1 MKRCDLHNHTL
12 PSLSDRLFTYDK
24 DVLIDYVE
32 KTGLDVIAI
41 TNHNLFDYS
50 QFHEI
55 KDALPNTVVLP
66 GIEVDLEKGHILVI
80 ANNDDGA
87 LFDFNAKCEE
97 VKNLIT
103 TPNDS
108 ITYDTFIRIFGD
120 LGNYLL
126 IPHYKRSPSFIKMF
140 LRN

>member
-1 MKRCDLHNHTL
+1 MPL
-12 PSLSDRLFTYDK
+12 
-24 DVLIDYVE
+24 
-32 KTGLDVIAI
+32 
-41 TNHNLFDYS
+41 HNLFDYS

-66 GIEVDLEKGHILVI
+66 GIEADLEIGHILVI